1 MSGVVPSWSTPIDER
16 PTWRGWLH
24 TIAFVVCVPAVVALV
39 LLADGRAARAA
50 TAVYGTAL
58 LVAFGTSAG
67 YHRLA
72 RSERAGRVL
81 QRLDH
86 SAIFVLIAGSYTPLC
101 VVALP
106 RTWGVPMLW
115 VVWTL
120 AAVGI
125 VIKCFGFERFKNLG
139 YALYPI
145 LGWVAVIALPVLF
158 RSLSGLEFALVVLS
172 GLIYT
177 VGMPILLLGRPDPWP
192 RTFGYHEI
200 WHGCTVAA
208 AACHFT
214 AVGLLVR

>member
-1 MSGVVPSWSTPIDER
+1 MVPSWSTPVHER
-16 PTWRGWLH
+16 PTWRGGLH
-24 TIAFVVCVPAVVALV
+24 AIAFVAAVPAVVALV
-39 LLADGRAARAA
+39 AI
-50 TAVYGTAL
+50 AVTRPAKISSAIYGGAL
-58 LVAFGTSAG
+58 VLAFGTSAG

-86 SAIFVLIAGSYTPLC
+86 SMIFVLIAGSYTPLC

-106 RTWGVPMLW
+106 RRWGLPMLW
-115 VVWTL
+115 FVWSV

-125 VIKCFGFERFKNLG
+125 IVKCFGFDRFKRLG
-139 YALYPI
+139 YSLYPM
-145 LGWVAVIALPVLF
+145 LGWAAIVVLPVLF
-158 RSLSGLEFALVVLS
+158 RSLTPLEFGLVVAS
-172 GLIYT
+172 GIIYT
-177 VGMPILLLGRPDPWP
+177 IGMPVLLLGRPDPWP

-208 AACHFT
+208 AACHFV